1 MSRLRKGP
9 VPHCRQSLHLQ
20 TKGEPLNCMQEM
32 RSPHVNVVFRSLCIY
47 CYFITDVMCCCF
59 FLRVLNL
66 HSQASPVTRA
76 ASMPPVETSYIPPPP
91 PLIQD
96 YRHYYHT
103 TSDLP
108 GKLVHCFKVIILSLS
123 WQSSLACIH
132 VEHIFLTVFICSAN
146 TRYETL
152 IEIKNKYT
160 INIHSFYYVQHVV

>member
-47 CYFITDVMCCCF
+47 RYFITDVMCCCF

-103 TSDLP
+103 ASDLP
-108 GKLVHCFKVIILSLS
+108 GKLVHCINYNFKPILAIISRLYTCGMHFSHTFCLFCQYSL
-123 WQSSLACIH
+123 
-132 VEHIFLTVFICSAN
+132 
-146 TRYETL
+146 
-152 IEIKNKYT
+152 
-160 INIHSFYYVQHVV
+160 